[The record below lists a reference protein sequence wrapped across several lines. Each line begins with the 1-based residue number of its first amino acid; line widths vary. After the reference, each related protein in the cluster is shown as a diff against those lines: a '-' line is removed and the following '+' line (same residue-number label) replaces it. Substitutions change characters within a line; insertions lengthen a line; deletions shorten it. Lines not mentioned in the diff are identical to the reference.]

1 MNSSA
6 SLTSWRTTVLGIT
19 TIIAAVAGLVQA
31 LLDADPSTNP
41 DMTVAAAA
49 ILSGLGLIFARDAKA
64 RTYVEEPR

>member
-6 SLTSWRTTVLGIT
+6 SLTSWRTTALGIT
-19 TIIAAVAGLVQA
+19 TIIAAVAGMVQA
-31 LLDADPSTNP
+31 FLDNDPTTNP

-64 RTYVEEPR
+64 KTYIEEPR